1 MRGLCLPLLACA
13 CALLSLREAL
23 ATNYAVSSAN
33 AKLVCGFS
41 QALKDSAK
49 GLTTAAVSVL
59 ERTAEASA
67 EAAILRG
74 RLAAMLRQAA
84 GSGGEVGGAA
94 RDTVQEARAQ
104 LQAHLAVA
112 EQRIATAGQDAEAAA
127 QKANTYSMQAARLAG
142 QMDGM
147 IAMLAT
153 WYGGKSTATRNAM
166 CIAKTTSNAQ
176 TWAGRLRGGA
186 TRNTAGDL
194 AGCLKG
200 FATVETHGEVVQGMT
215 STKKAL
221 IMKAVTEEAEKVK
234 ALVETVADNKAI
246 SADSSPDATCP
257 LLSAHTAA
265 SDTVLWNGAESKPY
279 VKLGGLWA
287 LRGRSSNIAI
297 ELDTREPKDQETS
310 AVNADEDNSKI
321 ENEAQHPLVAAAVS
335 TGTQAED
342 KITSAEAA
350 LADAQQQLAQNI
362 TLTGK
367 GNEGQRTLEQW
378 VTWLEG
384 TQSEKDAKRATQ
396 PRENTAARRSAQG
409 SNGSAQKEKAEQ
421 RDTLAQDS
429 ATGSANTDSNRDQA
443 KTRTHASTT
452 LSALAIAL
460 AAQRGHA

>member
-23 ATNYAVSSAN
+23 ATNYAVSSEN

-74 RLAAMLRQAA
+74 RLAAMLRQAQ
-84 GSGGEVGGAA
+84 GHGGEVGGAA
-94 RDTVQEARAQ
+94 RETVKEARAQ
-104 LQAHLAVA
+104 LQAHLAIA
-112 EQRIATAGQDAEAAA
+112 EHRIKTAGQDAKEAA
-127 QKANTYSMQAARLAG
+127 QKANTYSMRAARLAG
-142 QMDGM
+142 HMDGM

-153 WYGGKSTATRNAM
+153 WYGGKSPATRNAM
-166 CIAKTTSNAQ
+166 CIATTPTKVQ
-176 TWAGRLRGGA
+176 MWTGRLQGTT
-186 TRNTAGDL
+186 TRNSAGSL
-194 AGCLKG
+194 SGCLK
-200 FATVETHGEVVQGMT
+200 ALRNVETHEEVVKGMT
-215 STKKAL
+215 RTKPEL
-221 IMKAVTEEAEKVK
+221 IMKAVTDKGQKVK
-234 ALVETVADNKAI
+234 ALVDQVQDNKGI
-246 SADSSPDATCP
+246 SADSSADATCP
-257 LLSAHTAA
+257 LLSASTKV
-265 SDTVLWNGAESKPY
+265 TGNVLWNGAANNTY

-287 LRGRSSNIAI
+287 LRGGSNNIAI
-297 ELDTREPKDQETS
+297 ELDTREPKDEEDTEVPQDETT
-310 AVNADEDNSKI
+310 SKI
-321 ENEAQHPLVAAAVS
+321 ENAAQHPLVAAAIS

-342 KITSAEAA
+342 SINSAEAA
-350 LADAQQQLAQNI
+350 LADAHKQLAQNI

-367 GNEGQRTLEQW
+367 GIEGQRTLGQW

-396 PRENTAARRSAQG
+396 PRESTAARTSAQG
-409 SNGSAQKEKAEQ
+409 SNGSAQKETEEQ
-421 RDTLAQDS
+421 GDTLAQDS
-429 ATGSANTDSNRDQA
+429 ATGSANTGSNRDQA